1 MEQPLASSSQMEIA
15 PCTQMEMGHG
25 LMPRGP
31 QILFM
36 IGIYMYLPSN
46 FRDIYYFDPF
56 EEIQRPAHL
65 KQSMN

>member
-1 MEQPLASSSQMEIA
+1 
-15 PCTQMEMGHG
+15 MEMGHS

-56 EEIQRPAHL
+56 NL
-65 KQSMN
+65 KRSKDTTKKNTA